1 MFVLVSVSILII
13 SNKVREA
20 MIITYYADGSRVGK
34 LDTKD
39 RKGDAELFLGNKK
52 EGELA
57 NDLKNTIVYKR

>member
-1 MFVLVSVSILII
+1 
-13 SNKVREA
+13 